1 MNVVWNIF
9 SSKTKSVSVGVLSRC
24 FVLAT
29 SILLS
34 ANTRAWAQDS
44 IPSLTAKSY
53 SPMTKKERWSQYL
66 NDNFLKQGAYFRAFG
81 ASLGDSTANKPAQW
95 GGPSERYSLN
105 FASQFARFTIAGTV
119 QSSMAAA
126 LGYDTR
132 YHHCDCKG
140 GWKRAENAL
149 SRTFLTYDS
158 SGRRKFD
165 VPGLSGIYAGSILMM
180 YWYPRGYDPLTNG
193 VRNGN
198 IAVGVTAGIYLIK
211 EFSPELRKA
220 FHRRL

>member
-1 MNVVWNIF
+1 MVWNIF
-9 SSKTKSVSVGVLSRC
+9 SSKNKSVSAAQLSRWL
-24 FVLAT
+24 VLVA

-34 ANTRAWAQDS
+34 AIPRAWAQDAL
-44 IPSLTAKSY
+44 PSLPAKY

-66 NDNFLKQGAYFRAFG
+66 NENFTKQGAYFRAFG
-81 ASLGDSTANKPAQW
+81 ASLGDSTANKPAPW
-95 GGPSERYSLN
+95 AGPAERYSLN

-132 YHHCDCKG
+132 YQRCECKG
-140 GWKRAENAL
+140 GWKRAESAL
-149 SRTFLTYDS
+149 SRTLLTYDS

-165 VPGLSGIYAGSILMM
+165 VPGLAGIYAGSMLMM
-180 YWYPRGYDPLTNG
+180 YWYPRGYDPLANG

-211 EFSPELRKA
+211 EFSPELKKT
-220 FHRRL
+220 FRRRF

>member
-1 MNVVWNIF
+1 MSVVWNMF
-9 SSKTKSVSVGVLSRC
+9 WSKKKSVSVAALFMWSLLAAAAVL
-24 FVLAT
+24 LG
-29 SILLS
+29 
-34 ANTRAWAQDS
+34 NTPARAQD
-44 IPSLTAKSY
+44 IPSLPAKNY
-53 SPMTKKERWSQYL
+53 SPMTKKERWNEYL
-66 NDNFLKQGAYFRAFG
+66 NDNFLKQGAYFRALG
-81 ASLGDSTANKPAQW
+81 SSLGDSTANKPEQW
-95 GGPSERYSLN
+95 GGSSERYSLN
-105 FASQFARFTIAGTV
+105 LASQFARFAIAGTV

-132 YHHCDCKG
+132 YHRCDCKG

-158 SGRRKFD
+158 AGHRRVD
-165 VPGLSGIYAGSILMM
+165 VPGLSGIYAGSMLMM
-180 YWYPRGYDPLTNG
+180 YWYPRGYEPLKDG

-211 EFSPELRKA
+211 EFSPELKKA